1 MINDWVLNGVVY
13 SSLSSVTSK
22 ETLTNLFGYSILLR
36 FKEEHENDDELAPQ
50 ATLLS
55 QSVEETNENA
65 AVRIVKK
72 NRKNLTNTKYLEMV
86 DVVQIVLESPVYT
99 DEMAEKIIELVIPS
113 LRYFNK
119 QTKELFRIIIDNERL
134 ALLEWMLRL
143 YVR

>member
-1 MINDWVLNGVVY
+1 M
-13 SSLSSVTSK
+13 
-22 ETLTNLFGYSILLR
+22 LR
-36 FKEEHENDDELAPQ
+36 FKEDHENDDELAPQ

-134 ALLEWMLRL
+134 ALLE
-143 YVR
+143 